1 MKVSIIIPVYN
12 VSKYVERCIY
22 SVISQTYTDL
32 ECIIVDDCTP
42 DDSIEK
48 CEKLIANYNGPIDF
62 IIIHH
67 NHNRGLSAARNTG
80 IEKASGEYLFF
91 LDSDDEISKDA
102 IELLLNE
109 VYSNP
114 NAEIVVGNTYSQP
127 HDDYYELRADYYPYR
142 INNNHQIRKC
152 FFCNKSLIPVMAW
165 NKLIRRDFILKNKL
179 FFKEGIIHE
188 DELWIFNVVKCTNNI
203 SIINNY
209 TYLYYKRPHS
219 ITTTSSQQNS
229 ANYMAGIILEILQK
243 INPPCEEMQVLFYTR
258 RYFNQ
263 YPHLRNTSEYKKI
276 FLLIFKALTKYKH
289 YKAALLFLLHFLSN
303 KIVFKLKYNLIPKL
317 LQKATE
323 KESSSHNHQTI

>member
-12 VSKYVERCIY
+12 VSEYVERCIY
-22 SVISQTYTDL
+22 SVISQTHTDL

-48 CEKLIANYNGPIDF
+48 CEKLIANYNGPINF

-80 IEKASGEYLFF
+80 IEKATGEYLFF

-114 NAEIVVGNTYSQP
+114 NAEIVIGNTYSQP
-127 HDDYYELRADYYPYR
+127 HDDYYELTPNNFPYR
-142 INNNHQIRKC
+142 INNNNYQIRIV
-152 FFCNKSLIPVMAW
+152 FFSNQSVIPVMAW
-165 NKLIRRDFILKNKL
+165 NKLIKRDFLLQNKL

-188 DELWIFNVVKCTNNI
+188 DELWIYDVVNCINSI
-203 SIINNY
+203 SLINNY
-209 TYLYYKRPHS
+209 TYFYYKRPCS
-219 ITTTSSQQNS
+219 ITASSSQQNS
-229 ANYMAGIILEILQK
+229 ANNMAIIILDILRR
-243 INPPCEEMQVLFYTR
+243 INPPCKDMQVLFYM
-258 RYFNQ
+258 RYYFSN
-263 YPHLRNTSEYKKI
+263 YPYIRNTKEYKKI
-276 FLLIFKALTKYKH
+276 FRILHINLLKNHHLQ
-289 YKAALLFLLHFLSN
+289 AAFLFLFHHFSN
-303 KIVFKLKYNLIPKL
+303 GIVFKLKYKIIPEL

-323 KESSSHNHQTI
+323 QQLKS